1 MKNVRQMMCSFSAC
15 FVVFS
20 LIVPAFASDHYKLG
34 PDSMPQ
40 QGVPK
45 GEVTQYSWTT
55 SKIFP
60 GTVRD
65 YWVYVPAQYDPAKP
79 TCVMVFHDG
88 GGFQRADGPYRV
100 PVVFDNLIHKKE
112 MPVTIG
118 IFVNPG
124 VVPARGADQHA
135 RKNRSFEYD
144 TLSDRYARF
153 LLEEILP
160 EVGKKYNLTQDPSER
175 AVCGSS
181 SGGICAL
188 TAAWQRPD
196 AFRRV
201 ISFNGAYMDTV
212 PGIPFSSLIRRVE
225 PKPLRIFQQAGSNDL
240 DVFDGHF
247 FLDNQNVAAALKW
260 TNYDHQ
266 FVIGDGGHN
275 PKHGGSIL
283 PDALRW
289 IWRDYPAP
297 IRTAVSTPQPVM
309 DILIPG
315 EEWQLVAEGFKFTE
329 GPATD
334 AAGNVF
340 FTDIPNNR
348 IHKIDGDRKVSVFKE
363 DTGGANGLMFG
374 PDGKL
379 YACQNGRKRIVAYG
393 PDGRESVIAEEVESN
408 DLVVSN
414 QGTIYFTDPRNK
426 QVWFI
431 SAQGE
436 KRVVDTGIAFPNG
449 ILLTP
454 DQSLLVVADTRG
466 RDLFSLQITSNGS
479 LEAKQRY
486 YGMYIP
492 DGEIDSGADGMTVD
506 TKGRI
511 YVTSRFGL
519 HVFDQM
525 GRVVGFISKPENKW
539 LSNVVFGGKELDLL
553 FVTCED
559 KVYSRKTKA
568 RGVLFFQN
576 PVVTP
581 KPCC

>member
-1 MKNVRQMMCSFSAC
+1 
-15 FVVFS
+15 
-20 LIVPAFASDHYKLG
+20 
-34 PDSMPQ
+34 
-40 QGVPK
+40 
-45 GEVTQYSWTT
+45 
-55 SKIFP
+55 
-60 GTVRD
+60 
-65 YWVYVPAQYDPAKP
+65 
-79 TCVMVFHDG
+79 
-88 GGFQRADGPYRV
+88 
-100 PVVFDNLIHKKE
+100 
-112 MPVTIG
+112 
-118 IFVNPG
+118 
-124 VVPARGADQHA
+124 
-135 RKNRSFEYD
+135 
-144 TLSDRYARF
+144 
-153 LLEEILP
+153 
-160 EVGKKYNLTQDPSER
+160 
-175 AVCGSS
+175 
-181 SGGICAL
+181 
-188 TAAWQRPD
+188 
-196 AFRRV
+196 
-201 ISFNGAYMDTV
+201 
-212 PGIPFSSLIRRVE
+212 
-225 PKPLRIFQQAGSNDL
+225 
-240 DVFDGHF
+240 
-247 FLDNQNVAAALKW
+247 
-260 TNYDHQ
+260 
-266 FVIGDGGHN
+266 
-275 PKHGGSIL
+275 
-283 PDALRW
+283 
-289 IWRDYPAP
+289 
-297 IRTAVSTPQPVM
+297 M